1 MTDTNKKENN
11 KVIKLKPEDLSEIL
25 ENFADDQKVQD
36 MLKRGENPF
45 EKRDKKKYGGI
56 VKSKKPR
63 LRTSPKIALR
73 GF

>member
-1 MTDTNKKENN
+1 MSDNKKENH

-45 EKRDKKKYGGI
+45 EKRDKKKYGGF
-56 VKSKKPR
+56 VKSQKPK
-63 LRTSPKIALR
+63 LRSTPKIAKR
-73 GF
+73 GY